1 MSAPTQKDYV
11 IYFIVNLIGELAK
24 DRKSLINKFN
34 YVEIYYSMV
43 ELIFKYEKL
52 EEGDEKKRL
61 IEDTSEFEDYH
72 FQWFE
77 K

>member
-11 IYFIVNLIGELAK
+11 IYFIVNLIGALAK

-34 YVEIYYSMV
+34 FVEIYYSMV